1 MELTQL
7 RYFLCAA
14 KQKHITKAADEL
26 HIAQPAL
33 TKSIHKLE
41 SELGVELFHKTG
53 RGVDL
58 TEYGLF
64 MKTECERIISQ
75 IDALPTKI
83 QEMSDTA
90 NKTVHIRVSAA
101 SVTVTSAIIEYSR
114 SNPDIIFNVSQGGGN
129 QEADIEVFSTMPGA
143 DDIHSG
149 FSVRERIFAAIPVSI
164 EKYSG
169 ISSIPLSALSNENFV
184 CLMGS
189 RQLRSICDKYC
200 LMSGFIPKIIFES
213 DNLSA
218 VRNMISAKVGVGFW
232 PEFSWSD
239 AGLDTSSIHLLEIT
253 DPCPSRDI
261 HITHSSRSGDRA
273 AAYDFYEF
281 LKKYFRSR
289 FNSPSKMQRTTVNK
303 L

>member
-1 MELTQL
+1 MELAQL

-14 KQKHITKAADEL
+14 EQKHITKAADKL

-41 SELGVELFHKTG
+41 AELGVQLFYKTG

-58 TEYGLF
+58 TEYGVFL
-64 MKTECERIISQ
+64 KNECERIVSQ
-75 IDALPTKI
+75 IDALPGKI
-83 QEMSDTA
+83 RAISDTA

-101 SVTVTSAIIEYSR
+101 SITVTSAIIEYSR
-114 SNPDIIFNVSQGGGN
+114 NNPDIIFNVSQDGGN
-129 QEADIEVFSTMPGA
+129 QEADIEVFSTMPGS
-143 DDIHSG
+143 DDAHRD
-149 FSVRERIFAAIPVSI
+149 FSVRERIFAAIPLSI
-164 EKYSG
+164 EKYRG
-169 ISSIPLSALSNENFV
+169 ISSIPLSDLSDENFV
-184 CLMGS
+184 CLLGS

-218 VRNMISAKVGVGFW
+218 VRNMIAARVGVGFW

-239 AGLDTSSIHLLEIT
+239 AGLDTSTIHLLEIT

-261 HITHSSRSGDRA
+261 HISRNSHSCNRA
-273 AAYDFYEF
+273 AVSDFYDF
-281 LKKYFRSR
+281 LKKYFRNR
-289 FNSPSKMQRTTVNK
+289 FDLSSN